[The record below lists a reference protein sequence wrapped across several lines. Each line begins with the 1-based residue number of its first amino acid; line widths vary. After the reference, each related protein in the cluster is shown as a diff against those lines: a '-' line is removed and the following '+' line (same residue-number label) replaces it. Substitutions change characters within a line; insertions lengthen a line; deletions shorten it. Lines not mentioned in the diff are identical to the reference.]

1 MPGAEVPAETPSA
14 PPDPAPAE
22 PSVPSALTDS
32 FAALDLPGGQVGVAV
47 TDGTTTLTFGDWTRG
62 PAWSTIKVPLSI
74 ATVRHAQESQSDA
87 PSTDIASAISQSDN
101 AAADRLWNRLGGGE
115 QAAQAVQ
122 QVLADAGDSETVVQ
136 PWQVRPPFS
145 PFGQTDWPLT
155 QAARL
160 AFELPCLAG
169 AETVL
174 TQMRQLGGNQ
184 QWGLAVDDGVAA
196 KGGWGPDTSGG
207 YLVRQVALMPS
218 GEATIGVAMAA
229 YPANGSFDTGTAML
243 TTLGRWLDEHRAEL
257 PAGTCKPR

>member
-1 MPGAEVPAETPSA
+1 MPGVEVPAETPA
-14 PPDPAPAE
+14 PETTEPAAPA
-22 PSVPSALTDS
+22 ALADS
-32 FAALDLPGGQVGVAV
+32 FAGLDLPGGQVGIAV

-74 ATVRHAQESQSDA
+74 AAVRHAQQSQSDA
-87 PSTDIASAISQSDN
+87 PGADIASAITQSDN
-101 AAADRLWNRLGGGE
+101 AAADRLWNGLGGGE

-145 PFGQTDWPLT
+145 PFGQTDWPLS

-169 AETVL
+169 SESVL

-207 YLVRQVALMPS
+207 YLVRQVALIPS

-229 YPANGSFDTGTAML
+229 YPANGSFDTGTSML
-243 TTLGRWLDEHRAEL
+243 TALGRWLDEHRAEL